1 MIKVKMFKKKECK
14 KCKSKLSDK
23 YDFCPYCGSR
33 VEDDSKEWGMLGK
46 NDFTS
51 PMDELKLP
59 MGFNMLF
66 NSLMKNMTKQFAEAE
81 KQMKETKEPS
91 NKIKKDGISISIST
105 FGDGPPRIRVS
116 PMGNAQKAEV
126 QEELPKVKQNLFS
139 KEQVKKFSSLPRE
152 EAKTNIRRLSN
163 KVIYELEMPEVE
175 SAEDIS
181 VVRLESSIEIKAI
194 GKKKAYFK
202 LIPISLP
209 LRKYDLIDGK
219 LVLEL
224 GIK

>member
-1 MIKVKMFKKKECK
+1 MFKKERCK
-14 KCKSKLSDK
+14 KCRSKLSDK

-33 VEDDSKEWGMLGK
+33 IEDDSKEWGMLGK

-66 NSLMKNMTKQFAEAE
+66 NSLMKSMNKQFAEAE
-81 KQMKETKEPS
+81 KQMKEPS

-105 FGDGPPRIRVS
+105 FGDGPPKIKVS

-139 KEQVKKFSSLPRE
+139 KEKTKRFSSLPRE
-152 EAKTNIRRLSN
+152 EPKTSIRRLSN
-163 KVIYELEMPEVE
+163 KLIYELEMPGVE
-175 SAEDIS
+175 SAEDVS

-209 LRKYDLIDGK
+209 LKKYDLTGGK